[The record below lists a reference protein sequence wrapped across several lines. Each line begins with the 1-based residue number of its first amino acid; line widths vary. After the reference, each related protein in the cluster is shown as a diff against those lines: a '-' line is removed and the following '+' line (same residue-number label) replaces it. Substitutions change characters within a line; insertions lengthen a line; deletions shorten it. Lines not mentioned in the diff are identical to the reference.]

1 MLSDKFLVIIAALFV
16 GFASASDYVEV
27 LKKKRLNRNKRAL
40 KNKNHVMDK
49 EDVAFWTRLMQEG
62 NVGSLPPAGGVSR
75 DPSLI
80 ALTRHVVCVARD
92 MHFSPLTTMYLTFVS
107 NSYLTHRVAEGK

>member
-62 NVGSLPPAGGVSR
+62 NVGSLPPAGGVSH

-80 ALTRHVVCVARD
+80 ALARHVCVARD
-92 MHFSPLTTMYLTFVS
+92 IYLSPLTTMYLTFVS